1 MKPSTDTSDN
11 FTYETVELKLA
22 ALLVSK
28 MPEATFTIYKN
39 PNSLRKTIAITFP
52 KKYKDKIVNLER
64 DFINKEAEANVYS
77 YNRALNMI
85 RDRLRESDERKMGN
99 DRSFL

>member
-39 PNSLRKTIAITFP
+39 PNSARKTIAITFP
-52 KKYKDKIVNLER
+52 KKYKDKTVNLER
-64 DFINKEAEANVYS
+64 DFINKEAEANIYS

-85 RDRLRESDERKMGN
+85 RDRLRESDGKKIIGGQ
-99 DRSFL
+99 DV